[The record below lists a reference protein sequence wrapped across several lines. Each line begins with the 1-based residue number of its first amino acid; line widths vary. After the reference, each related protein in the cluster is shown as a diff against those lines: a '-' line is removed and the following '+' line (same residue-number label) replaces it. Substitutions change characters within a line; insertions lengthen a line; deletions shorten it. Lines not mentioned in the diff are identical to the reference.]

1 MQTRQKNSRAP
12 CATATGWI
20 STRSSRANPSGKA
33 RNAHATVF
41 RHRVGALLSDMSYR
55 MPDARLTA
63 GTSGILYSVYSSYQ
77 WEPLH
82 ATVVHRCLDTVI
94 KDARSASP

>member
-1 MQTRQKNSRAP
+1 MQTRKKKSRAP

-20 STRSSRANPSGKA
+20 STRSSRAKPSGKA

-63 GTSGILYSVYSSYQ
+63 GTSGFLYSVYSANQ
-77 WEPLH
+77 RKH
-82 ATVVHRCLDTVI
+82 HQTTVVHRCLDTGI
-94 KDARSASP
+94 KDARSA